1 MGCLPKYKNLE
12 LQASTMMP
20 KKENKM
26 RLETISRQTL
36 IAAGTPA
43 AQKGKLKTVTETIL
57 KRNSKKLLTMR
68 SAAQAVLSL
77 RPWSA
82 PLPTGPCR
90 DSETSERIEN
100 DLIRVNTDYV
110 AQLTQLKEQREDL
123 LGDFEQREELLTE
136 LSTFNGSK
144 DGKLPR
150 VSRNSSFLS
159 C

>member
-68 SAAQAVLSL
+68 SAVDAVLSL
-77 RPWSA
+77 RPMSA
-82 PLPTGPCR
+82 PMPSGPCR
-90 DSETSERIEN
+90 DSETSERIDH
-100 DLIRVNTDYV
+100 DLIRVSTDY
-110 AQLTQLKEQREDL
+110 AEEMTQLKD
-123 LGDFEQREELLTE
+123 QREELLTE
-136 LSTFNGSK
+136 LSTFTGSK

-150 VSRNSSFLS
+150 VPRNSSFLS